1 MGEAARSVLSQ
12 FATFTG
18 RASRSDYWWWVLAY
32 VLALFAIGLVDTFV
46 IAPSLGFNIT
56 DENAGQP
63 LSMLFVLAMFLPNL
77 AVSVRRL
84 HDLNKSGWWLLLG
97 LLPVVGVLVLLYW
110 IIQRGTEGSNDFG
123 SDPQPQPSS

>member
-110 IIQRGTEGSNDFG
+110 IIQSGTEGSNEFG

>member
-32 VLALFAIGLVDTFV
+32 VLALCAVGLVDTFV

-97 LLPVVGVLVLLYW
+97 FLPVVGVLVLLYW
-110 IIQRGTEGSNDFG
+110 FIQSGTEGSNDFSSG
-123 SDPQPQPSS
+123 PQSLPST